1 MDTLTKLFGN
11 ATKVKVI
18 KQFVFNKETPF
29 DVQII
34 ALRTKETATKV
45 RAEISLLEKMDLIKR
60 KVFFKTVHR
69 KRGGK
74 KTTVRVKSNG
84 WILNENFEFILPLQ
98 AFLVSLNHLN
108 PKYIVRKLN
117 RGGVMKLVIISGIFI
132 QNPESR
138 IDLLV
143 VGDHLKKGVID
154 SAIKTIESEIGSE
167 IRYAVFE
174 TADFMYRYGLYDK
187 LVRDI
192 LDFPHDKIL
201 NKLGVM

>member
-1 MDTLTKLFGN
+1 METLTKLFGN

-29 DVQII
+29 DIQII
-34 ALRTKETATKV
+34 ALRTKDTATKV
-45 RAEISLLEKMDLIKR
+45 RAEVSLLEKMDLIKR

-69 KRGGK
+69 KSGGK
-74 KTTVRVKSNG
+74 SVSLRVKSNG
-84 WILNENFEFILPLQ
+84 WMLNENFEFLMQLQ
-98 AFLVSLNHLN
+98 TFLVSLNHLS

-117 RGGVMKLVIISGIFI
+117 RGGVMKLIIISGIFI

-174 TADFMYRYGLYDK
+174 TADFQYRFGLYDK

-192 LDFPHDKIL
+192 LDFPHDKVL
-201 NKLGVM
+201 NKLGII